1 LTPPAYHLDFM
12 VMVDRTPP
20 PSPTKSKAPDVEES
34 PLICT
39 VCHGSMS
46 PHDPEDPLRT
56 LPCGDVFHADC
67 IDTYISTT
75 NMANT
80 TLETMKCP
88 SCRRTP
94 QDCEII
100 DAKNVPLLI
109 GAKSLVLPAP
119 QPGAAPSGPRVDEVK
134 ETMIESVDSDEEED
148 EAKEDDGD
156 KKVGE
161 DTAPTPGAST
171 LGKGEGSLG
180 KRPFSEDA
188 LTVWCMHCGDACD
201 ALKCRL
207 RSKTKELWRC
217 HRCCSKITMLHRGF
231 GCWPT
236 PEFSGLNDAE
246 KSAFYKSA
254 QELGYKEMMIKANS
268 VITKHQSHE
277 QFFERGG
284 VFLPLSVWANKG
296 YDPETIRTKSKPEN
310 KSSHEVLGDV
320 YRVAILATGERGAR
334 GFQSRHEL
342 EARPKK
348 QLKIDELL
356 LAIKGTPVPQP
367 HELAD
372 EEDAEPEPS
381 PASPTDDSSSSDSSS
396 DSSSSSS
403 SHDKKKKKSKK
414 KKSKK
419 VKKEKKKRKQ
429 KAAKKAAAALAKREK
444 LDEKKAA
451 QKKAAQEKSSAE
463 KAAKTA
469 KKESEQKKI
478 HADEI
483 LHKVKGPLQGL
494 NSQMGHTRLSELP
507 ESIVASSQAAQNDLV
522 AIADNALAVKQGV
535 SENLLFP
542 SKQVGSFIAEA
553 RKMETIVKSMISAL
567 QKLRR

>member
-1 LTPPAYHLDFM
+1 
-12 VMVDRTPP
+12 
-20 PSPTKSKAPDVEES
+20 
-34 PLICT
+34 
-39 VCHGSMS
+39 MS
-46 PHDPEDPLRT
+46 PHNPGDPLRT

-80 TLETMKCP
+80 TLKTMKCP

-100 DAKNVPLLI
+100 DAKNVPLLT
-109 GAKSLVLPAP
+109 GDASLVLPAP
-119 QPGAAPSGPRVDEVK
+119 QPGAAPSGPRVDDVN
-134 ETMIESVDSDEEED
+134 ETMVEPVDSDEEDD
-148 EAKEDDGD
+148 EVKEDDGD

-171 LGKGEGSLG
+171 LGHGEGSLG
-180 KRPFSEDA
+180 MRPFSEDA

-217 HRCCSKITMLHRGF
+217 QRCSSKITMLHRGF
-231 GCWPT
+231 GCWPP
-236 PEFSGLNDAE
+236 PEFAGLNDNE
-246 KSAFYKSA
+246 QHAFYKSVKDI
-254 QELGYKEMMIKANS
+254 GYKEMIIKANS

-284 VFLPLSVWANKG
+284 EFLPLSVWASKG
-296 YDPETIRTKSKPEN
+296 YDPEIIRTKTKPEN

-320 YRVAILATGERGAR
+320 YRVAILATGERGSK
-334 GFQSRHEL
+334 GFQSRHEI

-367 HELAD
+367 HELTD
-372 EEDAEPEPS
+372 EEDAQPAPS

-419 VKKEKKKRKQ
+419 VKKEKKKRKA

-444 LDEKKAA
+444 LAEKKAV
-451 QKKAAQEKSSAE
+451 QKQADKEKLSAE

-469 KKESEQKKI
+469 KKESAQKKI
-478 HADEI
+478 HAAEI
-483 LHKVKGPLQGL
+483 LHKVNGPLQGL

-507 ESIVASSQAAQNDLV
+507 DSIVASSQAAQNDLV
-522 AIADNALAVKQGV
+522 AIAENAVAVKQGV
-535 SENLLFP
+535 SENLLYHTGRLAP
-542 SKQVGSFIAEA
+542 SSP
-553 RKMETIVKSMISAL
+553 
-567 QKLRR
+567 RRGRWKPS

>member
-1 LTPPAYHLDFM
+1 
-12 VMVDRTPP
+12 
-20 PSPTKSKAPDVEES
+20 
-34 PLICT
+34 
-39 VCHGSMS
+39 
-46 PHDPEDPLRT
+46 
-56 LPCGDVFHADC
+56 
-67 IDTYISTT
+67 
-75 NMANT
+75 
-80 TLETMKCP
+80 MKCP

-100 DAKNVPLLI
+100 DAKNVPLLM
-109 GAKSLVLPAP
+109 GDESLVLPAP

-171 LGKGEGSLG
+171 LGQGVGQGSLG
-180 KRPFSEDA
+180 MRPFSEDA

-356 LAIKGTPVPQP
+356 LAIEGTPVPQP

-444 LDEKKAA
+444 LAEKKAA
-451 QKKAAQEKSSAE
+451 QKQADKEKSSAE
-463 KAAKTA
+463 KAAKAA
-469 KKESEQKKI
+469 KKESEQMKI
-478 HADEI
+478 HAAEI
-483 LHKVKGPLQGL
+483 LHRVNGPLQSL
-494 NSQMGHTRLSELP
+494 NSQMGHSRLSELP
-507 ESIVASSQAAQNDLV
+507 LSIVASSQAAQNDLV

>member
-1 LTPPAYHLDFM
+1 M
-12 VMVDRTPP
+12 
-20 PSPTKSKAPDVEES
+20 
-34 PLICT
+34 
-39 VCHGSMS
+39 
-46 PHDPEDPLRT
+46 
-56 LPCGDVFHADC
+56 
-67 IDTYISTT
+67 
-75 NMANT
+75 
-80 TLETMKCP
+80 
-88 SCRRTP
+88 
-94 QDCEII
+94 
-100 DAKNVPLLI
+100 
-109 GAKSLVLPAP
+109 
-119 QPGAAPSGPRVDEVK
+119 
-134 ETMIESVDSDEEED
+134 
-148 EAKEDDGD
+148 
-156 KKVGE
+156 
-161 DTAPTPGAST
+161 
-171 LGKGEGSLG
+171 
-180 KRPFSEDA
+180 RPFSEDA

-284 VFLPLSVWANKG
+284 EFLPLSVWANKG

-429 KAAKKAAAALAKREK
+429 KAEKRKKK

-478 HADEI
+478 HAAEI
-483 LHKVKGPLQGL
+483 LHRVNGPLQSL
-494 NSQMGHTRLSELP
+494 NSQMGHSRLSELP
-507 ESIVASSQAAQNDLV
+507 LSIVASSQSAQDDLV
-522 AIADNALAVKQGV
+522 ALADNALAVKQGV

-567 QKLRR
+567 QKLKR

>member
-1 LTPPAYHLDFM
+1 M
-12 VMVDRTPP
+12 VEP
-20 PSPTKSKAPDVEES
+20 
-34 PLICT
+34 
-39 VCHGSMS
+39 
-46 PHDPEDPLRT
+46 
-56 LPCGDVFHADC
+56 
-67 IDTYISTT
+67 
-75 NMANT
+75 
-80 TLETMKCP
+80 
-88 SCRRTP
+88 
-94 QDCEII
+94 
-100 DAKNVPLLI
+100 
-109 GAKSLVLPAP
+109 
-119 QPGAAPSGPRVDEVK
+119 
-134 ETMIESVDSDEEED
+134 VDSDEEDD
-148 EAKEDDGD
+148 EVKEDDGD

-171 LGKGEGSLG
+171 LGQGVGQGSVG
-180 KRPFSEDA
+180 MKPFSEDA

-217 HRCCSKITMLHRGF
+217 QRCCSKITMLHRGF

-284 VFLPLSVWANKG
+284 EFLPLSVWASKG
-296 YDPETIRTKSKPEN
+296 YDPEIIRTRSKPQN

-419 VKKEKKKRKQ
+419 VKKEAAKKRKQ
-429 KAAKKAAAALAKREK
+429 KAAMKAAAALAKREK
-444 LDEKKAA
+444 LAEKKAA
-451 QKKAAQEKSSAE
+451 QKQADKEKSSAE

-478 HADEI
+478 HAAEI
-483 LHKVKGPLQGL
+483 LHRVNGPLQSL
-494 NSQMGHTRLSELP
+494 NSQMGHSRLSELP
-507 ESIVASSQAAQNDLV
+507 LSIVASSQSAQNDLV

-567 QKLRR
+567 QKLKR